1 MMKIAVMAIALVMGS
16 FAFGQGT
23 EKAKTS
29 PEERALNLTNKM
41 VKQLGLNAEQA
52 TQISEINL
60 GIAGKNEGIR
70 NDANMTKEQKQ
81 EILLSNNAARM
92 AMYKNVLTAEQYVKA
107 EEMEKLHQE
116 RKAARKEAKQAEKGK
131 KATEPA
137 KNTETKE
144 VDEDEL

>member
-16 FAFGQGT
+16 LAFGQET

-29 PEERALNLTNKM
+29 PEERANNLTTKM
-41 VKQLGLNAEQA
+41 VKQLGLNGEQA

-70 NDANMTKEQKQ
+70 NNTNMTKEQKQ

-92 AMYKNVLTAEQYVKA
+92 AMYKNVLTAEQYVKC

-116 RKAARKEAKQAEKGK
+116 RKAARKEAKQAEKSK
-131 KATEPA
+131 KTTEPV

-144 VDEDEL
+144 IDEEEL